1 MKKNENKNKIE
12 KQQMF
17 SSLILRNS
25 NKLKANYF
33 YSYFQ
38 GYKRGYEKINN
49 IKKDKKYKEGKREEK
64 REEKREKISKKLYKN
79 GKLIAMK
86 ENDKIT
92 YNTVIKHENNML
104 SLIDNE
110 FETLCKEHYVK
121 HIGKIKF

>member
-1 MKKNENKNKIE
+1 MVKKMRKNENKNKIE

-49 IKKDKKYKEGKREEK
+49 INLTVAAGKE
-64 REEKREKISKKLYKN
+64 SKFY
-79 GKLIAMK
+79 
-86 ENDKIT
+86 
-92 YNTVIKHENNML
+92 
-104 SLIDNE
+104 SL
-110 FETLCKEHYVK
+110 
-121 HIGKIKF
+121 